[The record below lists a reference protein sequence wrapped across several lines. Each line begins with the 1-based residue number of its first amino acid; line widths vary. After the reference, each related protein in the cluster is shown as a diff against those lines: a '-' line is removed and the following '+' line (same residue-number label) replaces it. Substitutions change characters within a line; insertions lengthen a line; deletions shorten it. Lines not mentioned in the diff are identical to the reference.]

1 MRMYRIKELNTNKFF
16 NGFNIGRGVWFPT
29 YTKEGRYF
37 TATQLNY
44 HIKLAVD
51 YSVKNF
57 FDKVE
62 VVAYNL
68 ETVNAG
74 SMTAEK
80 LKIKHE
86 KSLIMKKLKA

>member
-1 MRMYRIKELNTNKFF
+1 MRMYRIKELNTDKFF
-16 NGFNIGRGVWFPT
+16 NGFRIKRGEWFPS
-29 YTKEGRYF
+29 YSKEGLYF
-37 TATQLNY
+37 TTFQLNY
-44 HIKLAVD
+44 HTKMAVD

-57 FDKVE
+57 FDKIE

-86 KSLIMKKLKA
+86 KSLIVKKLKA